1 MGKELQLIDTEAVEL
16 QAVLLVI
23 VVNGEEIVY
32 HNDSVQVMDLEEDN
46 NLVEIRDWKDD
57 EI

>member
-46 NLVEIRDWKDD
+46 NLVEIRD
-57 EI
+57 